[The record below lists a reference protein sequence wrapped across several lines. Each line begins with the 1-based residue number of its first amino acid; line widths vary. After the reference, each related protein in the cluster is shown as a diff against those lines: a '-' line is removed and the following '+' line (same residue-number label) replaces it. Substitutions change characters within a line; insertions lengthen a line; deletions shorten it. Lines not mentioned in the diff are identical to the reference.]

1 VPFEMLSLTEATLT
15 TFTGRV
21 ETHGK
26 SKVPAASY
34 RLRFGGPNTLIDLL
48 SPTARKTF
56 YMAEPGQEDLPGVEP
71 TTPLLRSKDIKHWSP
86 ETAYEGWTVTFDRTG
101 NDEDNIEQGGAKIDS
116 FTCDLFENPAR
127 VEIECRVSTSNIDAD
142 GAGWLW
148 SKQQQKVF
156 VMLAAPLTTQT
167 NPDAGAERDP
177 SQLTLDADGN
187 ELREPS
193 DARQAADAA
202 FTNRVTNCPTCGP
215 SEFDREEGTATCLGC
230 GWTTREHNDPGAEG
244 MDPNAMR
251 AFPGAVDGGDQ
262 QHEAGDHLAD
272 DIERNGEE
280 ASAKTPG
287 QIRAAKGAATRRAR
301 AAVGG

>member
-167 NPDAGAERDP
+167 NPDAGVERDP
-177 SQLTLDADGN
+177 NQLTLDADGN

-202 FTNRVTNCPTCGP
+202 FAGEPQRGDDWPFPRDGAQGMP
-215 SEFDREEGTATCLGC
+215 
-230 GWTTREHNDPGAEG
+230 PGAEG
-244 MDPNAMR
+244 MDPNPPRDATD
-251 AFPGAVDGGDQ
+251 AV
-262 QHEAGDHLAD
+262 LD
-272 DIERNGEE
+272 DVARNG
-280 ASAKTPG
+280 ASDTATP
-287 QIRAAKGAATRRAR
+287 IRYQDADKPSRTWTGLGKQPTWLKQALARGKKLVDFEVKGH
-301 AAVGG
+301 